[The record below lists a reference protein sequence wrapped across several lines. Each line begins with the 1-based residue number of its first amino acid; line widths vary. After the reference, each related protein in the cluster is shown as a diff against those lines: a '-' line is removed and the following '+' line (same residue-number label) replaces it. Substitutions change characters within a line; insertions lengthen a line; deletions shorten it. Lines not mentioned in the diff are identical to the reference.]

1 VQHRPHNARSAVTIL
16 LSPRSRPNR
25 PIRSNGANLN
35 TLRSN
40 PGPWPKLQRH
50 GHNASKGDLSFN
62 PNRSLPIQRLPTLLP
77 PHGGAMPAPIK
88 IPSGSLKLHPMDTTR
103 SAEDS
108 DGKKNRECLTVQCR
122 VWTPTPATEVGRE
135 ERGEERVE
143 QRGTVMAPG

>member
-1 VQHRPHNARSAVTIL
+1 VQHRPHNARSTVMIL
-16 LSPRSRPNR
+16 LSPRSRPSR

-88 IPSGSLKLHPMDTTR
+88 IPSGSLKLHLMDTTR

-108 DGKKNRECLTVQCR
+108 DGKKIGSVSPC
-122 VWTPTPATEVGRE
+122 VGAHFE
-135 ERGEERVE
+135 LGGWSGLGRGPSGPRRAV
-143 QRGTVMAPG
+143 